1 MICFTRIPLKDFIK
15 KHNPQEPKKETIE
28 NFEKEIN
35 NLLENAPKQDDEEFQ
50 KNEINKFLKNTYG
63 YDCNTYKK
71 VDSAIYVDGEV
82 RVLIEVKALNNR
94 NEFPKNRENPISK
107 AFCQMVLYFLE
118 EIEKEKNNSLKHTII
133 CNAHEFFLF
142 DCKDLLFLKE
152 DKRIKDFYK
161 KCAKKEGTDSSKPK
175 FYKDLEQYLQ
185 EDFQGELRYT
195 HFNLSNYDPKELP
208 LIYQV
213 LSQEVLLKQ
222 RKTLDANTLN
232 KDFYEELLY
241 ILGLEEQNDKGKILI
256 KPSRT
261 QNSLSAAL
269 KKKYENLDDEE
280 VMALLIAWNNRIL
293 FLRLLESLLISFKH
307 FEKPFLTTENFK
319 DFNAL
324 NTLFF
329 EVLAKKNSE
338 RSLNKEDKIL
348 EKIPYL
354 NSSLFDQTP
363 LELKGHEIRL
373 LENKKLELYQ
383 NSVLKK
389 HENYQEKKELPLLK
403 YLFEFLRLYKFTT
416 TPKDIKDNTDT
427 SESRLINPSVLG
439 LVFEKLNGYKE
450 GSFYTPSFITSY
462 MCKESITPIVLDKFN
477 AIYQWDCENL
487 KALREK
493 IDRNFSNEKAKE
505 YLNTLLTLRICDPAV
520 GSGHFLVSALNEM
533 VLIAYELGLIASLYR
548 HELRLENDEIIIHHA
563 QTGEIFNYKKPHSE
577 NDPHHQIQKELFEL
591 KKDIIENCLFGVDIN
606 PNSCE
611 ITKLRLWIE
620 LLKYSYYIFEKG
632 KNTNNLETLPNI
644 DINIKCANSLVS
656 RFALKDKALLKTE
669 KNKNLE
675 YYIAEYKELVK
686 IYKDPKILESLTR
699 PIKDSNA
706 VRKYAKERLYQE
718 LAQNPNK
725 DFKKALNDRIEKIK
739 EAFKLT
745 LEPPQKELKFKKFLK
760 EHLELYGKSIL
771 EEANDNGL
779 ELEALAL
786 EKKMAHEGLFHDY
799 TPYPKLDKT
808 DKVVGLEHFNR
819 YVLTSYKDLQDENER
834 YANALEWRFEFP
846 EVLNDEGDF
855 LGFDCIIGNPPYIRQ
870 EHIKDLKPLLQKQYQ
885 DFYNSTADIYTYFF
899 ALAYHLLK
907 EKGFNAFITSNKY
920 ARAKYGAKLREL
932 LLKKTTLVSY
942 MELNALKVFES
953 AAVDTSIMSF
963 IKQTPPKESDFEY
976 YEPTPNDKDDLKS
989 TPHLPMKQNALSTE
1003 SFIFANAT
1011 LLDLRDKIESV
1022 GTPLK
1027 DWDIQIN
1034 YGIKTGANEAFI
1046 IPTEKR
1052 EEILKNCDDAQK
1064 DERGMSERERT
1075 KELIKPILRG
1085 KDIKRYS
1092 YEWADLWVIIAKF
1105 GSHEFLEVEYPTI
1118 YNHLLQYKDQLEQR
1132 GQCRYS
1138 RGPQNSNKPYP
1149 GQHHWLELD
1158 NNPKDSYLQDF
1169 EKEKI
1174 VYGEIVQE
1182 PRFYLDN
1189 GECELGVF
1197 YAEATSFI
1205 LTGEH
1210 LRYLL
1215 GMLHSKLITFAFKT
1229 FYAGGG
1235 LGESGYRYKK
1245 AFIERL
1251 PIPQIT
1257 EKNQEL
1263 ADKITDGAKQILALK
1278 AKDPKA
1284 NTQGLEKEIDA
1295 LVYQLY
1301 HLTDEEIKTIE
1312 NGQ

>member
-1 MICFTRIPLKDFIK
+1 MIKFAHIPLKDFIK
-15 KHNPQEPKKETIE
+15 KHNPQEPKEETIE

-35 NLLENAPKQDDEEFQ
+35 SLLENAPRQDNEEFQ
-50 KNEINKFLKNTYG
+50 KNEINSFLKNTYG
-63 YDCNTYKK
+63 YECNTYEK
-71 VDSAIYVDGEV
+71 VDSTIYVDGKAW
-82 RVLIEVKALNNR
+82 VLIEVKALNNKT
-94 NEFPKNRENPISK
+94 EFPKDKENPLSK
-107 AFCQMVLYFLE
+107 AFCQMISYFLE
-118 EIEKEKNNSLKHTII
+118 EIKENNSLKHTII

-142 DCKDLLFLKE
+142 DCRDLLSLLEKNQ
-152 DKRIKDFYK
+152 RITKFYK
-161 KCAKKEGTDSSKPK
+161 DWAKKEGTDSSKPR
-175 FYKDLEQYLQ
+175 FYQDLEQYLKT
-185 EDFQGELRYT
+185 DFQGELSYT
-195 HFNLSNYDPKELP
+195 HFNLSSYDPKELP

-213 LSQEVLLKQ
+213 LSHEVLLKQ
-222 RKTLDANTLN
+222 KKTLDANTLN

-241 ILGLEEQNDKGKILI
+241 ILGLEEQNEKGKILI
-256 KPSRT
+256 KQSRT
-261 QNSLSAAL
+261 KNSLSDAL
-269 KKKYENLDDEE
+269 KKEYNNLDDEE

-307 FEKPFLTTENFK
+307 FKQPFLTIENFK

-329 EVLAKKNSE
+329 EVLAKKNNE
-338 RSLNKEDKIL
+338 REIKENEIS

-354 NSSLFDQTP
+354 NSSLFDKTP
-363 LELKGHEIRL
+363 LESDGHEIRL
-373 LENKKLELYQ
+373 LHNEPLEIYPK
-383 NSVLKK
+383 SVLKK
-389 HENYQEKKELPLLK
+389 DEKYKKKKKALPLLE
-403 YLFEFLRLYKFTT
+403 YLFKFLHVYDFTT
-416 TPKDIKDNTDT
+416 TPKDIKDNKNT

-477 AIYQWDCENL
+477 QKYNIECEDLTELRNYL
-487 KALREK
+487 KNDSYKEDKR
-493 IDRNFSNEKAKE
+493 KE
-505 YLNTLLTLRICDPAV
+505 YLQVLLALRICDPAV

-533 VLIAYELGLIASLYR
+533 VRIAYELGLIASLYR
-548 HELRLENDEIIIHHA
+548 HSLRLENDEIIIIHTP
-563 QTGEIFNYKKPHSE
+563 TGGIFNYTKPHRE

-620 LLKYSYYIFEKG
+620 LLKYSYYIFEES
-632 KNTNNLETLPNI
+632 KNTNALETLPNI
-644 DINIKCANSLVS
+644 DINIKCGNSLIS
-656 RFALKDKALLKTE
+656 RFSLHDNLKKIPNIK
-669 KNKNLE
+669 KK
-675 YYIAEYKELVK
+675 IQEYKDLVAQ
-686 IYKDPKILESLTR
+686 YKDPNPLFPLNKTDLTNKIQDLKTTFSLEL
-699 PIKDSNA
+699 KDSKTKA
-706 VRKYAKERLYQE
+706 E
-718 LAQNPNK
+718 LE
-725 DFKKALNDRIEKIK
+725 KAIEKHIK
-739 EAFKLT
+739 KYNFFALDDKSLLDGLEKGVVRIKNIFGTPTLSPKEEEEAFAS
-745 LEPPQKELKFKKFLK
+745 
-760 EHLELYGKSIL
+760 YGRIR
-771 EEANDNGL
+771 
-779 ELEALAL
+779 ALR
-786 EKKMAHEGLFHDY
+786 K
-799 TPYPKLDKT
+799 KLD
-808 DKVVGLEHFNR
+808 DALSGRE
-819 YVLTSYKDLQDENER
+819 YQ
-834 YANALEWRFEFP
+834 NAFEWRFEFP
-846 EVLNDEGDF
+846 EVLDDEGGF

-870 EHIKDLKPLLQKQYQ
+870 EQIREIKPLLQKQYP

-899 ALAYHLLK
+899 ALSYHLLK

-920 ARAKYGAKLREL
+920 VRAKYGTQLREL
-932 LLKKTTLVSY
+932 LLKKTTIVSY

-963 IKQTPPKESDFEY
+963 IKQEPPKESDFKY
-976 YEPTPNDKDDLKS
+976 YEPTPDDKNDLKS
-989 TPHLPMKQNALSTE
+989 ARSLPMKQNALSTE
-1003 SFIFANAT
+1003 SFIFANAA
-1011 LLDLRDKIESV
+1011 LLDLRDKMESV

-1027 DWDIQIN
+1027 DWDIQI
-1034 YGIKTGANEAFI
+1034 YRGILTGANEAFI
-1046 IPTEKR
+1046 VPTEKR
-1052 EEILKNCDDAQK
+1052 EEILNACKTQE
-1064 DERGMSERERT
+1064 ERKRT
-1075 KELIKPILRG
+1075 EALIKPILRG

-1092 YEWADLWVIIAKF
+1092 YEWAGEWVIIAKF
-1105 GSHEFLEVEYPTI
+1105 GSHEFLEVEYPII

-1138 RGPQNSNKPYP
+1138 RGHKIATKPYP

-1158 NNPKDSYLQDF
+1158 NNPRDSYLQEF

-1189 GECELGVF
+1189 GKCELGYF

-1251 PIPQIT
+1251 PIPKIT
-1257 EKNQEL
+1257 PKNQEL
-1263 ADKITDGAKQILALK
+1263 ARKITDGTKAILEAKE
-1278 AKDPKA
+1278 KDPKA
-1284 NTQGLEKEIDA
+1284 NTQKLEKEIDA

-1301 HLTDEEIKTIE
+1301 HLTDEEIKIIE
-1312 NGQ
+1312 AGQEIKS

>member
-1 MICFTRIPLKDFIK
+1 MDYKKLDLPNTNYPNKEQLKAFETAFNAFLETNPQENENHHNDAFNDLLKGIFKYKVKPTKKIDSAILNENNEVEVIIEFKAIKNPNEFIKKGDLNVKALHESLLYYLIERKNGNNNLKRLILGTIKELYIIDADEFEVFNKDKEIQKAFENCHDKKGNDPRTEAFYDVCQKHLNELDRSLKYHHIPLK
-15 KHNPQEPKKETIE
+15 KE
-28 NFEKEIN
+28 
-35 NLLENAPKQDDEEFQ
+35 NLA
-50 KNEINKFLKNTYG
+50 
-63 YDCNTYKK
+63 
-71 VDSAIYVDGEV
+71 
-82 RVLIEVKALNNR
+82 
-94 NEFPKNRENPISK
+94 
-107 AFCQMVLYFLE
+107 
-118 EIEKEKNNSLKHTII
+118 
-133 CNAHEFFLF
+133 
-142 DCKDLLFLKE
+142 
-152 DKRIKDFYK
+152 
-161 KCAKKEGTDSSKPK
+161 
-175 FYKDLEQYLQ
+175 
-185 EDFQGELRYT
+185 
-195 HFNLSNYDPKELP
+195 
-208 LIYQV
+208 LIYQA
-213 LSQEVLLKQ
+213 LSPNFLLKIP
-222 RKTLDANTLN
+222 KYSDANTLN

-256 KPSRT
+256 KPSHT
-261 QNSLSAAL
+261 KNSLSDAL
-269 KKKYENLDDEE
+269 KKAYTNLDDEE

-307 FEKPFLTTENFK
+307 FEDKDRFLTIENFK

-329 EVLAKKNSE
+329 EVLAKKNNE
-338 RSLNKEDKIL
+338 RSKEIKEDKIL

-354 NSSLFDQTP
+354 NSSLFDKTP
-363 LELKGHEIRL
+363 LELKGHEIKFL
-373 LENKKLELYQ
+373 DNKKLEIYK

-389 HENYQEKKELPLLK
+389 YENYQKQKDLKPLPLLK
-403 YLFEFLRLYKFTT
+403 YLFEFLHLYDFTT
-416 TPKDIKDNTDT
+416 TPKDIKDNQNT

-477 AIYQWDCENL
+477 QTYKIECENL
-487 KALREK
+487 TELRNHLQNSYKENK
-493 IDRNFSNEKAKE
+493 RKE

-548 HELRLENDEIIIHHA
+548 HELRLENDEIIIH
-563 QTGEIFNYKKPHSE
+563 TPEDKVFKYTIPHSE
-577 NDPHHQIQKELFEL
+577 NDPHHHIQKELFEL

-620 LLKYSYYIFEKG
+620 LLKYSYYIFEEG

-644 DINIKCANSLVS
+644 DINIKCANSLIS
-656 RFALKDKALLKTE
+656 RFNLNDDLKKIPNIKQ
-669 KNKNLE
+669 K
-675 YYIAEYKELVK
+675 IQEYKDLVAQ
-686 IYKDPKILESLTR
+686 YKDPNSLYPLNKQDLINKIQDLKNTFSLTLKD
-699 PIKDSNA
+699 PKTKAELEKAIEKHIKDYNDFALDDKSLLAGLNYFTPSLFGTP
-706 VRKYAKERLYQE
+706 KLSPKEE
-718 LAQNPNK
+718 
-725 DFKKALNDRIEKIK
+725 E
-739 EAFKLT
+739 EAFAS
-745 LEPPQKELKFKKFLK
+745 
-760 EHLELYGKSIL
+760 YGRIR
-771 EEANDNGL
+771 
-779 ELEALAL
+779 ALR
-786 EKKMAHEGLFHDY
+786 K
-799 TPYPKLDKT
+799 KLD
-808 DKVVGLEHFNR
+808 DALSGGEYH
-819 YVLTSYKDLQDENER
+819 
-834 YANALEWRFEFP
+834 NAFEWRFEFP
-846 EVLNDEGDF
+846 EVLDDEGNF

-870 EHIKDLKPLLQKQYQ
+870 EHIKDLKPLLEKQYQ
-885 DFYNSTADIYTYFF
+885 DFYNSSSDIYTYFF

-920 ARAKYGAKLREL
+920 ARTKYGAKLREL

-953 AAVDTSIMSF
+953 AAVDTSIIHF
-963 IKQTPPKESDFEY
+963 IKQPPLKESVFKY
-976 YEPTPNDKDDLKS
+976 YEPTPDDKDDLKS
-989 TPHLPMKQNALSTE
+989 TPSLLMKQNALSTE

-1027 DWDIQIN
+1027 DWGIQI
-1034 YGIKTGANEAFI
+1034 YRGILTGANEAFI

-1052 EEILKNCDDAQK
+1052 DAILNACKTQ
-1064 DERGMSERERT
+1064 EERERT

-1092 YEWADLWVIIAKF
+1092 YEWADLWVINTHNGYTSALKSKIPPIDIEKYPAIKAHLD
-1105 GSHEFLEVEYPTI
+1105 SHYDAIVTRCDQGDTPYHLRNCAYLE
-1118 YNHLLQYKDQLEQR
+1118 
-1132 GQCRYS
+1132 
-1138 RGPQNSNKPYP
+1138 
-1149 GQHHWLELD
+1149 
-1158 NNPKDSYLQDF
+1158 DF

-1189 GECELGVF
+1189 GECELGGF

-1251 PIPQIT
+1251 PIPKIT

-1263 ADKITDGAKQILALK
+1263 ADKITDCAEQILQAK

-1284 NTQGLEKEIDA
+1284 NTQRLEKEIDA

>member
-1 MICFTRIPLKDFIK
+1 MDYKKLDLPNTNYPSKEQLEAFKTAFDAFLETNPQENENHQNDAFNDLLKGVFKYKVKPTKRIDSAILNDNDKVEVIIEFKALKNPNEFIK
-15 KHNPQEPKKETIE
+15 KGDLNVKAFHESLFYYLIERKNGNNNLKHLILATIKELYIIDANEFEVFNKDKEIENAFKNCHDRKGNDTRTEAFYDVCQKRLNELDRSLKYHHISLKKE
-28 NFEKEIN
+28 
-35 NLLENAPKQDDEEFQ
+35 NLA
-50 KNEINKFLKNTYG
+50 
-63 YDCNTYKK
+63 
-71 VDSAIYVDGEV
+71 
-82 RVLIEVKALNNR
+82 
-94 NEFPKNRENPISK
+94 
-107 AFCQMVLYFLE
+107 
-118 EIEKEKNNSLKHTII
+118 
-133 CNAHEFFLF
+133 
-142 DCKDLLFLKE
+142 
-152 DKRIKDFYK
+152 
-161 KCAKKEGTDSSKPK
+161 
-175 FYKDLEQYLQ
+175 
-185 EDFQGELRYT
+185 
-195 HFNLSNYDPKELP
+195 
-208 LIYQV
+208 LIYQA
-213 LSQEVLLKQ
+213 LSPNFLLKIP
-222 RKTLDANTLN
+222 KYSDANTLN

-241 ILGLEEQNDKGKILI
+241 ILGLEEKNEKGKTLI

-261 QNSLSAAL
+261 PNSLSDAL
-269 KKKYENLDDEE
+269 KKQYKDLDDEE

-319 DFNAL
+319 DFNDL

-338 RSLNKEDKIL
+338 RSQAKNKIL
-348 EKIPYL
+348 EEIPYL

-363 LELKGHEIRL
+363 LESKGYKIRSLDNEPLEIYP
-373 LENKKLELYQ
+373 K
-383 NSVLKK
+383 SVLKK
-389 HENYQEKKELPLLK
+389 HEEYQKQKDLPLLE
-403 YLFEFLRLYKFTT
+403 YLFEFLRLYDFTT
-416 TPKDIKDNTDT
+416 TPKDIKDNQNN

-462 MCKESITPIVLDKFN
+462 MCKESIESIVLDKFN
-477 AIYQWDCENL
+477 AIYEWDCENL
-487 KALREK
+487 KALRGK
-493 IDRNFSNEKAKE
+493 IDRDFSDQKAKE
-505 YLNTLLTLRICDPAV
+505 YLQVLLTLRICDPAV

-548 HELRLENDEIIIHHA
+548 HELKLENDEIIIH
-563 QTGEIFNYKKPHSE
+563 TPEDKVFKYTIPHSE
-577 NDPHHQIQKELFEL
+577 NDPHHHIQKELFEL

-632 KNTNNLETLPNI
+632 KNTNALETLPNI
-644 DINIKCANSLVS
+644 DINIKCGNSLIFNFPLNSKLTIGQTLEFS
-656 RFALKDKALLKTE
+656 RNLKAEIK
-669 KNKNLE
+669 
-675 YYIAEYKELVK
+675 EYKNSVMF
-686 IYKDPKILESLTR
+686 YKEGLGEKAKILQNIAKLKSLIINYFIEQHQANEHLKETLKAFISEYGDEIFDISTAFGMEMLKIAR
-699 PIKDSNA
+699 KNNYRFNPTLTKKQPSPIGVEAN
-706 VRKYAKERLYQE
+706 RL
-718 LAQNPNK
+718 L
-725 DFKKALNDRIEKIK
+725 IKIK
-739 EAFKLT
+739 ECYET
-745 LEPPQKELKFKKFLK
+745 LENLKN
-760 EHLELYGKSIL
+760 S
-771 EEANDNGL
+771 
-779 ELEALAL
+779 
-786 EKKMAHEGLFHDY
+786 
-799 TPYPKLDKT
+799 KT
-808 DKVVGLEHFNR
+808 
-819 YVLTSYKDLQDENER
+819 
-834 YANALEWRFEFP
+834 LEWRFEFP
-846 EVLNDEGDF
+846 EVLDDEGDF

-870 EHIKDLKPLLQKQYQ
+870 EHIKDLKPLLEKQYQ
-885 DFYNSTADIYTYFF
+885 DFYNSSSDIYTYFF

-907 EKGFNAFITSNKY
+907 EKGFSAFITSNKY

-932 LLKKTTLVSY
+932 LFKKTTLVSY

-953 AAVDTSIMSF
+953 ATVDTSIIHF
-963 IKQTPPKESDFEY
+963 IKQPPLKESVFKY
-976 YEPTPNDKDDLKS
+976 YEPTENDKENLKN
-989 TPHLPMKQNALSTE
+989 TPSLLMRQNALSTE

-1011 LLDLRDKIESV
+1011 LLDLRDKIEQS

-1027 DWDIQIN
+1027 DWGIQIN

-1052 EEILKNCDDAQK
+1052 EEILNACKTQE
-1064 DERGMSERERT
+1064 ERKRT
-1075 KELIKPILRG
+1075 ETLIKPILRG

-1092 YEWADLWVIIAKF
+1092 YEWAHLWVINTHNGYTSFSHKIPPIDIEKYPAIKTHLDAHLDTIATRSDQ
-1105 GSHEFLEVEYPTI
+1105 GDTPYNLRNCAYLE
-1118 YNHLLQYKDQLEQR
+1118 
-1132 GQCRYS
+1132 
-1138 RGPQNSNKPYP
+1138 
-1149 GQHHWLELD
+1149 
-1158 NNPKDSYLQDF
+1158 DF

-1189 GECELGVF
+1189 GECELGYF

-1251 PIPQIT
+1251 PIPKIT
-1257 EKNQEL
+1257 PQNQEL
-1263 ADKITDGAKQILALK
+1263 ARKITDCAERILKTK

-1284 NTQGLEKEIDA
+1284 NTQELEKEIDA

-1301 HLTDEEIKTIE
+1301 NLTDEEIKIIE

>member
-1 MICFTRIPLKDFIK
+1 MICFTPIPLKDFIK

-35 NLLENAPKQDDEEFQ
+35 RLLENAPKRNDEEFQ
-50 KNEINKFLKNTYG
+50 KTEINKFLGKTYG
-63 YDCNTYKK
+63 YNCNTDEK
-71 VDSAIYVDGEV
+71 VDSAIYVDEKAL
-82 RVLIEVKALNNR
+82 VLIEVKSLSNKT
-94 NEFPKNRENPISK
+94 EFPKNRENPLSK

-133 CNAHEFFLF
+133 CNMHEFFLF
-142 DCKDLLFLKE
+142 DCRDLLLFQN
-152 DKRIKDFYK
+152 DKRINKFYENW
-161 KCAKKEGTDSSKPK
+161 AKNEGTDSSKPK
-175 FYKDLEQYLQ
+175 FYKDLEQYLKT
-185 EDFQGELRYT
+185 DFKGELRYT
-195 HFNLSNYDPKELP
+195 HFNLSDDFKELP

-256 KPSRT
+256 RPSRT
-261 QNSLSAAL
+261 QNSLSDAL
-269 KKKYENLDDEE
+269 KKKYKNLDDEE

-293 FLRLLESLLISFKH
+293 FLRLLESLLISFEH

-324 NTLFF
+324 DTLFF
-329 EVLAKKNSE
+329 EVLAKKNNE
-338 RSLNKEDKIL
+338 RSKEIKKDKISG
-348 EKIPYL
+348 KIPYL
-354 NSSLFDQTP
+354 NSSLFDKTP
-363 LELKGHEIRL
+363 LESNGHEIKSL
-373 LENKKLELYQ
+373 DNDALEIHSK
-383 NSVLKK
+383 SVLKK
-389 HENYQEKKELPLLK
+389 HEDYQKQKDLPLLK
-403 YLFEFLRLYKFTT
+403 YLFEFLRVYDFTT
-416 TPKDIKDNTDT
+416 TPKDIKDNQNK
-427 SESRLINPSVLG
+427 SESRLINPAVLG

-477 AIYQWDCENL
+477 ATYQWDCENL

-505 YLNTLLTLRICDPAV
+505 YLNTLLTLRVCDPAV

-533 VLIAYELGLIASLYR
+533 VWIAYELGLIASLYR
-548 HELRLENDEIIIHHA
+548 YDLKLENDEIIIHYTP
-563 QTGEIFNYKKPHSE
+563 TGEIFNYKKPHSE

-591 KKDIIENCLFGVDIN
+591 KKSIIENCLFGVDIN

-620 LLKYSYYIFEKG
+620 LLKYSYYIFEEG
-632 KNTNNLETLPNI
+632 KNTNTLETLPNI
-644 DINIKCANSLVS
+644 DINIKCANSLIS
-656 RFALKDKALLKTE
+656 RFSLHDDLKKIPNIKQ
-669 KNKNLE
+669 K
-675 YYIAEYKELVK
+675 IQEYKDLVAQ
-686 IYKDPKILESLTR
+686 YKDPNPLYPLNKADLINKIQDLKNTFSLTL
-699 PIKDSNA
+699 KDPKTKA
-706 VRKYAKERLYQE
+706 E
-718 LAQNPNK
+718 LE
-725 DFKKALNDRIEKIK
+725 KAIEKHIK
-739 EAFKLT
+739 KYNFFALDDKSLLDGLDYFIPSLFGTPKLSPKEEEEAFAS
-745 LEPPQKELKFKKFLK
+745 
-760 EHLELYGKSIL
+760 YGRIR
-771 EEANDNGL
+771 
-779 ELEALAL
+779 ALR
-786 EKKMAHEGLFHDY
+786 K
-799 TPYPKLDKT
+799 KLD
-808 DKVVGLEHFNR
+808 DALSGREYH
-819 YVLTSYKDLQDENER
+819 
-834 YANALEWRFEFP
+834 NAFEWRFEFP
-846 EVLNDEGDF
+846 EVLDDEGDF

-870 EHIKDLKPLLQKQYQ
+870 EHIKDLKPLLEKQYH

-907 EKGFNAFITSNKY
+907 EKGFSTFITSNKY
-920 ARAKYGAKLREL
+920 ARTKYGAKLREW

-953 AAVDTSIMSF
+953 ATVDTSIMNF
-963 IKQTPPKESDFEY
+963 IKQPPLKESSFNY

-989 TPHLPMKQNALSTE
+989 TPHLTMKQNALSTE
-1003 SFIFANAT
+1003 SFIFTNAT
-1011 LLDLRDKIESV
+1011 LLDLRDKMESI

-1027 DWDIQIN
+1027 DWGIQIN

-1052 EEILKNCDDAQK
+1052 DEILNACKTQ
-1064 DERGMSERERT
+1064 EERERT
-1075 KELIKPILRG
+1075 ERLIKPILRG

-1092 YEWADLWVIIAKF
+1092 YEWAGEWVINTHNGYTSALKSKIPPIDIEKTPAIKAHLDSHFDTIATRCDQ
-1105 GSHEFLEVEYPTI
+1105 GDTPYHLRNCAYLE
-1118 YNHLLQYKDQLEQR
+1118 
-1132 GQCRYS
+1132 
-1138 RGPQNSNKPYP
+1138 
-1149 GQHHWLELD
+1149 
-1158 NNPKDSYLQDF
+1158 DF

-1189 GECELGVF
+1189 GECELGYF

-1251 PIPQIT
+1251 PIPKIT
-1257 EKNQEL
+1257 PQNQEL
-1263 ADKITDGAKQILALK
+1263 ARKITDCVEAILSIK
-1278 AKDPKA
+1278 EKDPKA
-1284 NTQGLEKEIDA
+1284 NTQKLEKEIDA

-1301 HLTDEEIKTIE
+1301 HLTDEEIKIIE
-1312 NGQ
+1312 DGQ

>member
-1 MICFTRIPLKDFIK
+1 MDYKKLDLPNTNYPNQEQLKAFETAFNAFLETNQQENENHHNDAFNDLLKGVFKYKVKPIEKIDSAILNDNNKVEVIIEFKALKNPNEFIKKGDLNVKALHESLFYYLIERRKGNNNLKHLILATIKELYIIDANEFEVFNKDKEIENAFENCYDKKGNDKSTKAFYDACQKRLNELDHSLKYHHIPLK
-15 KHNPQEPKKETIE
+15 KE
-28 NFEKEIN
+28 
-35 NLLENAPKQDDEEFQ
+35 NLA
-50 KNEINKFLKNTYG
+50 
-63 YDCNTYKK
+63 
-71 VDSAIYVDGEV
+71 
-82 RVLIEVKALNNR
+82 
-94 NEFPKNRENPISK
+94 
-107 AFCQMVLYFLE
+107 
-118 EIEKEKNNSLKHTII
+118 
-133 CNAHEFFLF
+133 
-142 DCKDLLFLKE
+142 
-152 DKRIKDFYK
+152 
-161 KCAKKEGTDSSKPK
+161 
-175 FYKDLEQYLQ
+175 
-185 EDFQGELRYT
+185 
-195 HFNLSNYDPKELP
+195 
-208 LIYQV
+208 LIYQA
-213 LSQEVLLKQ
+213 LSPNFLLKIP
-222 RKTLDANTLN
+222 KYSDANTLN

-241 ILGLEEQNDKGKILI
+241 ILGLEEQNEKGKILI

-261 QNSLSAAL
+261 QNSLSDAL

-293 FLRLLESLLISFKH
+293 FLRLLESLLRSFEH
-307 FEKPFLTTENFK
+307 FKDRFLTTDNFKDRFLTTDNFK

-329 EVLAKKNSE
+329 GVLAKKNNE
-338 RSLNKEDKIL
+338 RLKEIKEDKIL

-363 LELKGHEIRL
+363 LELKGYEIKL
-373 LENKKLELYQ
+373 LDNKKLEIYK

-389 HENYQEKKELPLLK
+389 DNPKQEPLPLLK
-403 YLFEFLRLYKFTT
+403 YLFEFLHLYDFTT
-416 TPKDIKDNTDT
+416 TPKDIKDNQNK
-427 SESRLINPSVLG
+427 SESPLINPSVLG

-487 KALREK
+487 KALRGK

-505 YLNTLLTLRICDPAV
+505 YLNTLLTLRVCDPAV

-548 HELRLENDEIIIHHA
+548 HELRLENDEIIIH
-563 QTGEIFNYKKPHSE
+563 TPEDKVFNYTIPHSE
-577 NDPHHQIQKELFEL
+577 NDPHHHIQKELFNL

-620 LLKYSYYIFEKG
+620 LLKYSYYIFEEG

-644 DINIKCANSLVS
+644 DINIKCANSLIS

-669 KNKNLE
+669 KNKNLK
-675 YYIAEYKELVK
+675 YSIAEYKELVK
-686 IYKDPKILESLTR
+686 IYKDPKILETLTH

-739 EAFKLT
+739 EVFKLT
-745 LEPPQKELKFKKFLK
+745 LDPPQKELKFKKFLK
-760 EHLELYGKSIL
+760 EHLELYGRSIL

-786 EKKMAHEGLFHDY
+786 EKQMANLFSDY
-799 TPYPKLDKT
+799 RPYPKLDKS
-808 DKVVGLEHFNR
+808 DRVVGLEHFNR

-846 EVLNDEGDF
+846 EVLDDEGDF

-870 EHIKDLKPLLQKQYQ
+870 EHIKDLKPLLQKQYH

-920 ARAKYGAKLREL
+920 ARAKYGAKLREW

-953 AAVDTSIMSF
+953 AAVDTSIMNF
-963 IKQTPPKESDFEY
+963 IKQTPPKESEFEY

-989 TPHLPMKQNALSTE
+989 APSLLMKQNALSTE

-1052 EEILKNCDDAQK
+1052 DEILNACKTQ
-1064 DERGMSERERT
+1064 EERERT
-1075 KELIKPILRG
+1075 ERLIKPILRG

-1092 YEWADLWVIIAKF
+1092 YEWADLWVINTHNGYTSALKSKIPPIDIAKYPATKAHLDAHYDTIATRCDQ
-1105 GSHEFLEVEYPTI
+1105 GDTPYHLRNCAYLE
-1118 YNHLLQYKDQLEQR
+1118 
-1132 GQCRYS
+1132 
-1138 RGPQNSNKPYP
+1138 
-1149 GQHHWLELD
+1149 
-1158 NNPKDSYLQDF
+1158 DF

-1174 VYGEIVQE
+1174 VYPCIMAKE
-1182 PRFYLDN
+1182 PCF
-1189 GECELGVF
+1189 
-1197 YAEATSFI
+1197 
-1205 LTGEH
+1205 
-1210 LRYLL
+1210 
-1215 GMLHSKLITFAFKT
+1215 
-1229 FYAGGG
+1229 
-1235 LGESGYRYKK
+1235 
-1245 AFIERL
+1245 
-1251 PIPQIT
+1251 
-1257 EKNQEL
+1257 
-1263 ADKITDGAKQILALK
+1263 
-1278 AKDPKA
+1278 
-1284 NTQGLEKEIDA
+1284 
-1295 LVYQLY
+1295 VY
-1301 HLTDEEIKTIE
+1301 E
-1312 NGQ
+1312 

>member
-1 MICFTRIPLKDFIK
+1 MIRFTRISLKDFIK

-35 NLLENAPKQDDEEFQ
+35 SLLENAPRKDDEEFQ
-50 KNEINKFLKNTYG
+50 KNEINKFLKNA
-63 YDCNTYKK
+63 YDYNCNTRKK

-94 NEFPKNRENPISK
+94 NEFPKDRENPLSK

-142 DCKDLLFLKE
+142 DCKDLLNLFQNH
-152 DKRIKDFYK
+152 KRITKLHED
-161 KCAKKEGTDSSKPK
+161 CTKKEGTDPSTKR
-175 FYKDLEQYLQ
+175 FYSDLEEYLKK
-185 EDFQGELRYT
+185 DFEGELRYT
-195 HFNLSNYDPKELP
+195 HFNLSSYDPKELP

-222 RKTLDANTLN
+222 KKTLDANTLN

-256 KPSRT
+256 KQSRT
-261 QNSLSAAL
+261 QNSLSDAL
-269 KKKYENLDDEE
+269 KEQYNNLDDEE

-293 FLRLLESLLISFKH
+293 FLRLLESLLISFEH
-307 FEKPFLTTENFK
+307 FKEPFLTTENFK

-338 RSLNKEDKIL
+338 RLKEIKEDKIL
-348 EKIPYL
+348 QKIPYL
-354 NSSLFDQTP
+354 NSSLFDKTP
-363 LELKGHEIRL
+363 LESKGHEIKL
-373 LENKKLELYQ
+373 LDNKKLEIYK

-389 HENYQEKKELPLLK
+389 HKDYQKEKDLPLLE
-403 YLFEFLRLYKFTT
+403 YFFEFLRLYKFTT

-477 AIYQWDCENL
+477 QKYNIECEKLEEL
-487 KALREK
+487 KNYLKSYKEDKR
-493 IDRNFSNEKAKE
+493 KE
-505 YLNTLLTLRICDPAV
+505 YLQLLLTLRVCDPAV

-533 VLIAYELGLIASLYR
+533 VLIAYELGLIESLYR
-548 HELRLENDEIIIHHA
+548 HSLRLENDEIIIHTP
-563 QTGEIFNYKKPHSE
+563 TGEIFNYKKPHSE
-577 NDPHHQIQKELFEL
+577 NDPYHHIQKELFEL
-591 KKDIIENCLFGVDIN
+591 KKSIIENCLFGVDIN

-620 LLKYSYYIFEKG
+620 LLKYSFYIFEKG
-632 KNTNNLETLPNI
+632 NNTNALETLPNI
-644 DINIKCANSLVS
+644 DINIKCGNSLIS

-669 KNKNLE
+669 ENKNLE
-675 YYIAEYKELVK
+675 YFIAEYKELVK
-686 IYKDPKILESLTR
+686 IYKDPKILETLTH
-699 PIKDSNA
+699 PIKDSDA
-706 VRKYAKERLYQE
+706 VGKYAKERLYQE
-718 LAQNPNK
+718 LKQNPNK

-739 EAFKLT
+739 KAFKLT
-745 LEPPQKELKFKKFLK
+745 LDPPPKELKFKKFLK

-771 EEANDNGL
+771 EEANYNGL

-786 EKKMAHEGLFHDY
+786 EKQMANLFFDY
-799 TPYPKLDKT
+799 RPYPKLDKS

-846 EVLNDEGDF
+846 EVLDDEGDF

-870 EHIKDLKPLLQKQYQ
+870 EHIKDLKPLLEKQYQ

-899 ALAYHLLK
+899 ALSYHLLK
-907 EKGFNAFITSNKY
+907 EKGFSAFITSNKY

-953 AAVDTSIMSF
+953 ATVDTSIMNF
-963 IKQTPPKESDFEY
+963 IKQTPPKESGFKY

-989 TPHLPMKQNALSTE
+989 TPHLLMKQNALSTE

-1046 IPTEKR
+1046 IPTGKR
-1052 EEILKNCDDAQK
+1052 DEILNACKTP
-1064 DERGMSERERT
+1064 EERERT
-1075 KELIKPILRG
+1075 EALIKPILRG

-1092 YEWADLWVIIAKF
+1092 YEWAHLWVIIAKF

-1138 RGPQNSNKPYP
+1138 RGPQNSNKPYL

-1158 NNPKDSYLQDF
+1158 NNPRDNYLQEF

-1189 GECELGVF
+1189 GECELGYF

-1235 LGESGYRYKK
+1235 LGGSGYRYKK
-1245 AFIERL
+1245 AFLERL

-1278 AKDPKA
+1278 EKDPKA
-1284 NTQGLEKEIDA
+1284 NTQKLEKEIDA

-1301 HLTDEEIKTIE
+1301 NLTDEEIKIIE
-1312 NGQ
+1312 DGQ

>member
-1 MICFTRIPLKDFIK
+1 MIKFAHIPLKDFIK

-35 NLLENAPKQDDEEFQ
+35 SLLENAPKQDDEEFQ

-63 YDCNTYKK
+63 YNCNTYKK
-71 VDSAIYVDGEV
+71 VDSAIYVGKEAW
-82 RVLIEVKALNNR
+82 VLIEAKALNNR
-94 NEFPKNRENPISK
+94 NEFPKNRENPLSK
-107 AFCQMVLYFLE
+107 AFCQMVFYFLDA
-118 EIEKEKNNSLKHTII
+118 IEKNNSLKHAII

-142 DCKDLLFLKE
+142 DCKDLLNLFQNDKE
-152 DKRIKDFYK
+152 ITKLHKN
-161 KCAKKEGTDSSKPK
+161 CTSKEGTDPRTKR
-175 FYKDLEQYLQ
+175 FYSDLEEYLKK
-185 EDFQGELRYT
+185 DFKGELRYT
-195 HFNLSNYDPKELP
+195 YFNLNSDDPKE

-213 LSQEVLLKQ
+213 LSHEVLLKQ

-241 ILGLEEQNDKGKILI
+241 ILGLEEQNEKGKILI
-256 KPSRT
+256 KQSRT
-261 QNSLSAAL
+261 QNSLSDAL
-269 KKKYENLDDEE
+269 KKAYKNLDDEE

-293 FLRLLESLLISFKH
+293 FLRLLESLLISFEHGKS
-307 FEKPFLTTENFK
+307 FLTTENFK

-329 EVLAKKNSE
+329 EVLAKKNNE
-338 RSLNKEDKIL
+338 RLKEIKEDRIL
-348 EKIPYL
+348 GKIPYL
-354 NSSLFDQTP
+354 NSSLFDKTP
-363 LELKGHEIRL
+363 LELKGHEIKSL
-373 LENKKLELYQ
+373 DNKSLEIYPK
-383 NSVLKK
+383 SVLKK
-389 HENYQEKKELPLLK
+389 DKDYQEKKDLPLLK
-403 YLFEFLRLYKFTT
+403 YLFTFLRLYKFTT
-416 TPKDIKDNTDT
+416 TPEDIKDNKDT

-477 AIYQWDCENL
+477 QKYNIECEKL
-487 KALREK
+487 KELKNYLKNSYKEDKR
-493 IDRNFSNEKAKE
+493 KE
-505 YLNTLLTLRICDPAV
+505 YLQVLLTLRICDPAV

-533 VLIAYELGLIASLYR
+533 VRIAYELGLIASLYR
-548 HELRLENDEIIIHHA
+548 HSLRLENDEIIIQHT
-563 QTGEIFNYKKPHSE
+563 QTGEIFNYTKAHSE

-591 KKDIIENCLFGVDIN
+591 KKSIIENCLFGVDIN

-620 LLKYSYYIFEKG
+620 LLKYSYYIFEEG
-632 KNTNNLETLPNI
+632 KNTNALETLPNI
-644 DINIKCANSLVS
+644 DINIKCANSLIFNFPLNS
-656 RFALKDKALLKTE
+656 KLTIGQTLEFS
-669 KNKNLE
+669 KNLKAE
-675 YYIAEYKELVK
+675 IKEYKNSVMF
-686 IYKDPKILESLTR
+686 YKEGLGEKAKILQNIAKLKSLIINYFIEQHQAKRHLKESLKAFISEYGDGIFDISTAFGMEMLKIAR
-699 PIKDSNA
+699 HKDNNYKFVPTLTKKQPSPIGVEAN
-706 VRKYAKERLYQE
+706 RL
-718 LAQNPNK
+718 L
-725 DFKKALNDRIEKIK
+725 IKIK
-739 EAFKLT
+739 ECYET
-745 LEPPQKELKFKKFLK
+745 LENLKN
-760 EHLELYGKSIL
+760 S
-771 EEANDNGL
+771 
-779 ELEALAL
+779 
-786 EKKMAHEGLFHDY
+786 
-799 TPYPKLDKT
+799 KT
-808 DKVVGLEHFNR
+808 
-819 YVLTSYKDLQDENER
+819 
-834 YANALEWRFEFP
+834 LEWRFEFP
-846 EVLNDEGDF
+846 EVLDDEGDF

-870 EHIKDLKPLLQKQYQ
+870 EQIRKIKPLLEKQYQ

-899 ALAYHLLK
+899 ALSYRLLK

-963 IKQTPPKESDFEY
+963 IKQDSPKESSFKY
-976 YEPTPNDKDDLKS
+976 YEPTPDDKNDLKS
-989 TPHLPMKQNALSTE
+989 ARSLSMRQNALSTE
-1003 SFIFANAT
+1003 SFIFADAT
-1011 LLDLRDKIESV
+1011 LLDLRDKIEKS

-1046 IPTEKR
+1046 ITTEKR
-1052 EEILKNCDDAQK
+1052 EEILNACKTQEERDRTDA
-1064 DERGMSERERT
+1064 
-1075 KELIKPILRG
+1075 LIKPVLRG

-1092 YEWADLWVIIAKF
+1092 YEWAGEWVINTHNGYTSNLKFKIPPIDIEKYPATKAHLDSHWNTIATRSDQ
-1105 GSHEFLEVEYPTI
+1105 GDTPYHLRNCAYLE
-1118 YNHLLQYKDQLEQR
+1118 
-1132 GQCRYS
+1132 
-1138 RGPQNSNKPYP
+1138 
-1149 GQHHWLELD
+1149 
-1158 NNPKDSYLQDF
+1158 DF

-1189 GECELGVF
+1189 GECELGYF

-1229 FYAGGG
+1229 FYAGGE

-1257 EKNQEL
+1257 PQNQKL
-1263 ADKITDGAKQILALK
+1263 ADKITDGAKQILVLK
-1278 AKDPKA
+1278 EKDPKA
-1284 NTQGLEKEIDA
+1284 NTQKLEKEIDA

-1301 HLTDEEIKTIE
+1301 NLTDEEIKIIE
-1312 NGQ
+1312 ERQEIKSTLP

>member
-1 MICFTRIPLKDFIK
+1 MIKFAHIPLKDFIK
-15 KHNPQEPKKETIE
+15 KHNPPTPTKETIE
-28 NFEKEIN
+28 NFKKEIN
-35 NLLENAPKQDDEEFQ
+35 SLLENAPRQDDEEFQ
-50 KNEINKFLKNTYG
+50 KNEINKFLKNVYG
-63 YDCNTYKK
+63 YDCNTYEK

-94 NEFPKNRENPISK
+94 IEFPKDRENPLSK

-133 CNAHEFFLF
+133 CNVHEFFLF
-142 DCKDLLFLKE
+142 DCKDLLFLND
-152 DKRIKDFYK
+152 DKRIKKFYK
-161 KCAKKEGTDSSKPK
+161 NYAQKEGTDSSKPK
-175 FYKDLEQYLQ
+175 FYKDLEQFLQ
-185 EDFQGELRYT
+185 EDFQGKLPYT
-195 HFNLSNYDPKELP
+195 YFNLNDDFKELP
-208 LIYQV
+208 LIHQV

-241 ILGLEEQNDKGKILI
+241 ILGLEEQNEKGKTLI

-261 QNSLSAAL
+261 KNSLSYAL
-269 KKKYENLDDEE
+269 KEKYKNLDDEE

-293 FLRLLESLLISFKH
+293 FLRLLESLLISFNH
-307 FEKPFLTTENFK
+307 FEKPFLTTDNFK

-324 NTLFF
+324 NDLFF
-329 EVLAKKNSE
+329 EVLAKKNNERLSE
-338 RSLNKEDKIL
+338 IKEDKIL

-354 NSSLFDQTP
+354 NSSLFDKTP
-363 LELKGHEIRL
+363 LELKGYEIKL
-373 LENKKLELYQ
+373 LDNKKLEIYK

-389 HENYQEKKELPLLK
+389 HEEYQEKKALPLLE
-403 YLFEFLRLYKFTT
+403 YFFAFLRIYDFTT
-416 TPKDIKDNTDT
+416 TPKDIKDNQNN
-427 SESRLINPSVLG
+427 SESCLINPSVLG

-477 AIYQWDCENL
+477 QKYNIECDNL
-487 KALREK
+487 KELKNYLKNSYKEDKR
-493 IDRNFSNEKAKE
+493 KE
-505 YLNTLLTLRICDPAV
+505 YLQLLLTLRVCDPAV

-533 VLIAYELGLIASLYR
+533 VWVAYELGLIASLYR
-548 HELRLENDEIIIHHA
+548 HELRLENDEIIIHY
-563 QTGEIFNYKKPHSE
+563 TPTSEIFNYKKPDSE
-577 NDPHHQIQKELFEL
+577 NDPHHHIQKELFNL
-591 KKDIIENCLFGVDIN
+591 KKNIIENCLFGVDIN

-620 LLKYSYYIFEKG
+620 LLKYSYYIFENG
-632 KNTNNLETLPNI
+632 KNTNALETLPNI
-644 DINIKCANSLVS
+644 DINIKCANSLIS

-686 IYKDPKILESLTR
+686 IYKDPKILETLTH
-699 PIKDSNA
+699 PIKDSKA

-725 DFKKALNDRIEKIK
+725 DFKKALNDRIEKVK
-739 EAFKLT
+739 EVFKLT
-745 LEPPQKELKFKKFLK
+745 LDPSQKELKFKKFLK
-760 EHLELYGKSIL
+760 EHLELYGRSIL

-786 EKKMAHEGLFHDY
+786 EKQMANLFFDY
-799 TPYPKLDKT
+799 KPYPKLYKS

-899 ALAYHLLK
+899 ALSYHLLK

-920 ARAKYGAKLREL
+920 ARAKYGAKLREW

-953 AAVDTSIMSF
+953 ATVDTSIMSF
-963 IKQTPPKESDFEY
+963 IKQTPPKESDFKY
-976 YEPTPNDKDDLKS
+976 YEPTPDDKDDLKS
-989 TPHLPMKQNALSTE
+989 TPHLSMKQNALSTE

-1027 DWDIQIN
+1027 DWNIQI
-1034 YGIKTGANEAFI
+1034 YRGILTGCNEAFI

-1052 EEILKNCDDAQK
+1052 DAILKNCDDVQK

-1092 YEWADLWVIIAKF
+1092 YEWADLWVINTHNGYTSALKSKIPPIDIAKYPAIKAHLDAHYDTIATRCDQ
-1105 GSHEFLEVEYPTI
+1105 GDTPYHLRNCAYLE
-1118 YNHLLQYKDQLEQR
+1118 
-1132 GQCRYS
+1132 
-1138 RGPQNSNKPYP
+1138 
-1149 GQHHWLELD
+1149 
-1158 NNPKDSYLQDF
+1158 DF

-1189 GECELGVF
+1189 GECELGYF

-1263 ADKITDGAKQILALK
+1263 ADKIIALVDKILALK
-1278 AKDPKA
+1278 EKDPKA
-1284 NTQGLEKEIDA
+1284 NTQRLEKEIDA

-1301 HLTDEEIKTIE
+1301 HLTDEEIKIIE
-1312 NGQ
+1312 DGQ